1 MTTTTTTLLVAL
13 ALSSLKIDAVQFQ
26 GPAKLQPISLQ
37 AIPKAEGN
45 FQSAGKDAAL
55 TPRANGGSDT
65 IKLAPARLEEAQLGR
80 SFVASGHGLKVL
92 DPMDSVSLPR
102 VPAQLPAFKACARVA
117 SPDRT
122 PTRIKVQIKLPN
134 GGELTSASRSIWF
147 DGEWADVVF
156 EFAALKVD
164 APGVYK
170 VVFSLDGSAV
180 AELPLEIR
188 SLKQA
193 AEPSGR

>member
-1 MTTTTTTLLVAL
+1 MTTTAALVL
-13 ALSSLKIDAVQFQ
+13 ALTLGSLKLDATQFQ
-26 GPAKLQPISLQ
+26 GPTKLQPINLP
-37 AIPKAEGN
+37 AIPKIEGKL
-45 FQSAGKDAAL
+45 QTTAKDADLAPPA
-55 TPRANGGSDT
+55 TGHSDT
-65 IKLAPARLEEAQLGR
+65 IKLAPARLEEAQMGR
-80 SFVASGHGLKVL
+80 SFVTSGRGLKAM
-92 DPMDSVSLPR
+92 DPFESVSLPR
-102 VPAQLPAFKACARVA
+102 LPSQIPAFKACARVA

-122 PTRIKVQIKLPN
+122 PTRVKVQVKLPS
-134 GGELTSASRSIWF
+134 GGELTSASRSVWF

-156 EFAALKVD
+156 EFPALKVD

-170 VVFSLDGSAV
+170 LVFSLDGSAV